1 MTIGRS
7 DPLPCMCVSLS
18 REASK
23 WRPLL
28 EASGFEGEVPARGQR
43 PGGLGPF
50 GGCFQSHHAY
60 TELAARIAARI
71 TVRATHASTNE
82 DVVVRSANTMA
93 ATRQRPVKATIITK
107 PVRGDIQ
114 RSARPLVMGDRLST
128 RRPAAPSGSD
138 PLVRLQDPRLHVS
151 FRLRVQPF

>member
-50 GGCFQSHHAY
+50 GGCFQSHHGY
-60 TELAARIAARI
+60 TEIAARI
-71 TVRATHASTNE
+71 TVSATTTCMNQSIQL
-82 DVVVRSANTMA
+82 SGANAKDRPWHTTVMA
-93 ATRQRPVKATIITK
+93 TFHYKPRPW
-107 PVRGDIQ
+107 
-114 RSARPLVMGDRLST
+114 
-128 RRPAAPSGSD
+128 
-138 PLVRLQDPRLHVS
+138 
-151 FRLRVQPF
+151 